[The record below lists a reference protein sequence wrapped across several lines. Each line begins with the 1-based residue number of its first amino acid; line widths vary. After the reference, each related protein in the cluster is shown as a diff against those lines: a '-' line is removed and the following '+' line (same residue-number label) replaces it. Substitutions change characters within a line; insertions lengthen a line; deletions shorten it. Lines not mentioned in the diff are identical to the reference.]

1 MMNVI
6 ESNSSLST
14 IQTITQG
21 KTTSQLYSEYDI
33 LGPGLSWTYIILQ
46 GLQGIFAM
54 VVNLLTMIAVYRFEF
69 LWENSGCR
77 MVAGLALADFFG
89 GVTPLFEL
97 IPRLFTSS
105 ISLLNAFCY
114 VQASCELLA
123 GFGNVFC
130 TLLCTIDRY
139 IFITKPLRYFSIVT
153 PGRALRAIFITWMVI
168 VLQIILM
175 LAFGPSFDAE
185 ITCGYDR
192 IVSELAVYLVVG
204 QFVLVTFFVIIPLYM
219 IIGCTA
225 YKLSRNEPHYSNYP
239 SEAQAIQKAKLR
251 ERKMVKTIGW
261 VLGTFLV
268 CFILV
273 LAYSMFLILS
283 GYSDPLPFGI
293 LLTHRIIV
301 LVYNIQFILNPFIYT
316 WKNLLF
322 RKAYKRLLPKRCKFS
337 SM

>member
-1 MMNVI
+1 MNVT
-6 ESNSSLST
+6 EMNSNLST

-21 KTTSQLYSEYDI
+21 NTTSQLYSEYDI

-54 VVNLLTMIAVYRFEF
+54 VVNLVTMIVVYRFEF

-77 MVAGLALADFFG
+77 MVAALALADFFG

-97 IPRLFTSS
+97 IPRLLTSS
-105 ISLLNAFCY
+105 ISLLKAFCY
-114 VQASCELLA
+114 VQAICELLS
-123 GFGNVFC
+123 GLGNVFC

-139 IFITKPLRYFSIVT
+139 VFITKPLRYFSIVT
-153 PGRALRAIFITWMVI
+153 PVRALRAIFITWTVI

-192 IVSELAVYLVVG
+192 IVSKVAVYVALG
-204 QFVLVTFFVIIPLYM
+204 QFVLITFFIIIPLYM

-225 YKLSRNEPHYSNYP
+225 YKVSKNEPHYSNYP

-261 VLGTFLV
+261 VLVTFLV
-268 CFILV
+268 CFTLV
-273 LAYSMFLILS
+273 LAYSVFLISS
-283 GYSDPLPFGI
+283 GYSDPLPFEI
-293 LLTHRIIV
+293 VLTQKIIV
-301 LVYNIQFILNPFIYT
+301 LVYNLQFIQNPFIYS

-322 RKAYKRLLPKRCKFS
+322 RKAYKRLLPKGCKVS